1 LRSTVDPPYR
11 PCMDRRRFLL
21 TWVARVM
28 ALVAATDLL
37 VGCGGVNPS
46 SAWRAHCSQG
56 NYAPQSLDEWFQA
69 SFEVVPGRRGPQVE
83 GYIYNYNHF
92 SAGVEQMLVGVE
104 QLNPSGQVV
113 GCSMFWVSGNVP
125 PEDRAYFVAAV
136 PDVSAKYR
144 VRVLSFNWM
153 KRTERDRR
161 SALGLTI
168 PQSLLLRADQVIE

>member
-1 LRSTVDPPYR
+1 LTPDPRLPDHLG
-11 PCMDRRRFLL
+11 MDRRRFLL

-28 ALVAATDLL
+28 ALVSAADLL

-46 SAWRAHCSQG
+46 SAWQAHCSQG

-83 GYIYNYNHF
+83 GYIYNHF

-104 QLNPSGQVV
+104 QLNPSGQAV
-113 GCSMFWVSGNVP
+113 GCSMVWVSGTVP

-136 PDVSAKYR
+136 PDSSAKYR

-161 SALGLTI
+161 SALGLAI
-168 PQSLLLRADQVIE
+168 PPSLLARADQVIE